1 MNLCEICRT
10 HSEQFHILR
19 PPPRLRW
26 VWNLPDAELPR
37 RNTFRLSGS
46 KTNTFL
52 LEIPELK
59 TDRSYSKGGFLWII
73 LLRIPHTLL
82 MPFPNESAA
91 SDPEDRITRKRW
103 AKGVLAF
110 YACLLLAGA
119 TAIGVYQSTTT
130 SGGMEQHATLGADV
144 RSNR

>member
-1 MNLCEICRT
+1 MTPTPWRSRAGGGAVHSINCGQGLQASREKCSHVDVYRVRDPMNLCEICRT

-19 PPPRLRW
+19 PPPRLGW
-26 VWNLPDAELPR
+26 VWNLPDAELLR

-82 MPFPNESAA
+82 MPFP
-91 SDPEDRITRKRW
+91 
-103 AKGVLAF
+103 
-110 YACLLLAGA
+110 
-119 TAIGVYQSTTT
+119 
-130 SGGMEQHATLGADV
+130 
-144 RSNR
+144 